1 MRPQYQIIIFFNY
14 ISIFHFWKIDARAF
28 CCISLSLALW
38 FRSDQ
43 PVCYSSFFLSIHLLL
58 LFICH
63 FPLGL
68 CAHHTICALAQNDY
82 NYKMDLV
89 RRLLLQLAI
98 DDSAIRVTVVIF
110 QSFEVAANHQYTCRE
125 WAACHLANFNRQS
138 SAFWGTLIATSVIS
152 IPFYTA
158 ATSLLVLSKANSE
171 NVFPENC
178 NFKIRPNEIEKSTR
192 QCPLDGQYFHSQSS

>member
-28 CCISLSLALW
+28 CCISLSLSLALW

-68 CAHHTICALAQNDY
+68 CPHHTICALAQNDY

-138 SAFWGTLIATSVIS
+138 SAFWATSVIS

>member
-28 CCISLSLALW
+28 YVP
-38 FRSDQ
+38 FR

-58 LFICH
+58 LFIWH

-138 SAFWGTLIATSVIS
+138 SAFWGTLIATSVTS

-158 ATSLLVLSKANSE
+158 VTSLLVLSKANSE
-171 NVFPENC
+171 NVFPEWDR
-178 NFKIRPNEIEKSTR
+178 KIHTTLSTWRPIF
-192 QCPLDGQYFHSQSS
+192 PLSK